1 LVRLGGIVAVRPG
14 WKYTPTMISA
24 ATDKEMAGNSIAVT
38 SEFCIEAWC
47 RSMCIKEKAICAKVR
62 LESRQHMLDT

>member
-1 LVRLGGIVAVRPG
+1 
-14 WKYTPTMISA
+14 MISA